1 VLRPQAG
8 SHLACSV
15 AAALSYNESK
25 DFEGRRKGVWSRKHI
40 RCCAMFKLL
49 DILLNR
55 IVHRGSLT
63 LIDAGGATHRY
74 GDGGPPRITVRLA
87 DRRTERQL
95 VRDPELALGEA
106 YMDGRLE
113 LIEGRIY
120 EFLDLLLSN
129 LQSKPLP
136 GWTKSFSAARYLL
149 RRLMQFNPSWRARR
163 NVAHH
168 YDIDGAIYDLFLDH
182 DRQYSCG
189 YFTEGADLEEA
200 QLAKKRHLAAKL
212 AISPG
217 QHVLDIGSGWGG
229 LGLYLAK
236 VAHCDVTGITL
247 SREQLKISRERAA
260 KEGMSR
266 SAHFEFMDYRH
277 LEGRFDRIVSVGMF
291 EHVGVNHYGTYFGKL
306 RDLLDEDGVALIH
319 TIGRS
324 EPPAATNAFIAKYI
338 FPGGYIPALSE
349 MVAAIERSG
358 LIIADLEVLRLH
370 YAETLRAWRERFLAN
385 WDKAAAIRD
394 ERFCRMWEFYLAAS
408 ETAFRYQNLVVF
420 QVQLVKR
427 IKALPITR
435 DYMYKTEGGLIE
447 HEGHELR
454 PRMAGE

>member
-1 VLRPQAG
+1 
-8 SHLACSV
+8 
-15 AAALSYNESK
+15 
-25 DFEGRRKGVWSRKHI
+25 
-40 RCCAMFKLL
+40 MFRLL
-49 DILLNR
+49 DVLLHR

-63 LIDAGGATHRY
+63 LIDARGVPHHY
-74 GDGGPPRITVRLA
+74 GDNSPPSLVVRLA

-106 YMDGRLE
+106 YMDGRLQMV
-113 LIEGRIY
+113 EGRIY
-120 EFLDLLLSN
+120 DFLDLLLSN
-129 LQSKPLP
+129 LRTAPLP
-136 GWTKSFSAARYLL
+136 HWTRSFTAVRYLV
-149 RRLMQFNPSWRARR
+149 RRLMQFNPMWRARR

-212 AISPG
+212 AIEPE

-236 VAHCDVTGITL
+236 VAQCDVTGITL
-247 SREQLKISRERAA
+247 SQEQLKISRERTAR
-260 KEGMSR
+260 EGLAR
-266 SAHFEFMDYRH
+266 VARFEFKDYRK
-277 LEGRFDRIVSVGMF
+277 LEGHFDRIVSVGMF
-291 EHVGVNHYGTYFGKL
+291 EHVGVNHFRAYFSKL
-306 RDLLDEDGVALIH
+306 RELLNDDGVAIIH

-324 EPPAATNAFIAKYI
+324 EPPTATNPFIAKYI

-349 MVAAIERSG
+349 MAAAIERSG
-358 LIIADLEVLRLH
+358 LVISDLEVLRLH
-370 YAETLRAWRERFLAN
+370 YAETLRAWRKRFLAN

-408 ETAFRYQNLVVF
+408 ETAFRYQGLVVF

-435 DYMYKTEGGLIE
+435 DYMYKGEHGFME
-447 HEGHELR
+447 HEAHETR